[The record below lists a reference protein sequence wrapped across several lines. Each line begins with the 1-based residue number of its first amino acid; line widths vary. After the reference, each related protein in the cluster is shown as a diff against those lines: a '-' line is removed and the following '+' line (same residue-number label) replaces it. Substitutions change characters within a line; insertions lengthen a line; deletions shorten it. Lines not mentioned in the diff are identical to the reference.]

1 MRLVDLGFAKEV
13 LGKTYT
19 LCGTP
24 EYLPP
29 EVILNQGHAQP
40 VDCWA
45 LGVLLHEMMVGR
57 APFVSADDNQMELY
71 QKILSGALFAELPAD
86 APRLDKQSERHARGL
101 IESLVQRQPEA
112 RLTCSAREQTGLMR
126 HAFFA
131 ATDWVALQQR
141 KLPAPYVPA
150 IGDALDTRLFEQV
163 RVRLRVR
170 AS

>member
-1 MRLVDLGFAKEV
+1 M

-126 HAFFA
+126 HASFPIEHSPRPG
-131 ATDWVALQQR
+131 TPR
-141 KLPAPYVPA
+141 
-150 IGDALDTRLFEQV
+150 TRH
-163 RVRLRVR
+163 
-170 AS
+170 

>member
-1 MRLVDLGFAKEV
+1 M

-71 QKILSGALFAELPAD
+71 QKILSGALFAELYATH
-86 APRLDKQSERHARGL
+86 ASNPRLAMPLAEPPHRS
-101 IESLVQRQPEA
+101 
-112 RLTCSAREQTGLMR
+112 
-126 HAFFA
+126 
-131 ATDWVALQQR
+131 ATDALGR
-141 KLPAPYVPA
+141 
-150 IGDALDTRLFEQV
+150 
-163 RVRLRVR
+163 
-170 AS
+170 